1 MATPLRG
8 SVCMPRR
15 GPAQKLALLTL
26 VLGPAPQNRDTHPVS
41 GPVRCF
47 VAWAAQTHP
56 PPGHVPDI
64 SGVSWPVTG
73 GASLDFGQP
82 NTSLRLV

>member
-1 MATPLRG
+1 MATGLQG

-26 VLGPAPQNRDTHPVS
+26 VLGPAPQKGHTPCLRARPVLCRM
-41 GPVRCF
+41 GC
-47 VAWAAQTHP
+47 TDP
-56 PPGHVPDI
+56 PASRHVPDV